1 MDGKPLILSIETAS
15 LACSVALFQG
25 EEPIAHRH
33 EVDAT
38 YIHAE
43 RLLPLIDQVLVEA
56 GKTHQDLQSVVV
68 SAGPGSYTGLRI
80 GVATAKGLCHALGIP
95 LIAMDTLESLSYQA
109 KRLVAEPCDAIIC
122 VLDARRDEVYTATF
136 GSTGANWS
144 KVSSTRALVLEAG
157 ASLQQLFPYAAQGKK
172 VVVIGDAAWKTKDL
186 LGEPA
191 SDWTFIQEYPQAL
204 DAGTSAALKYA
215 SKDFEDVAYF
225 EPRYLKEFIAGTPR
239 DPLGLRQRAIDKHTA
254 P

>member
-25 EEPIAHRH
+25 EEAIAHRH

-80 GVATAKGLCHALGIP
+80 SAWLLNHVMPSFVCWMHEEMK
-95 LIAMDTLESLSYQA
+95 
-109 KRLVAEPCDAIIC
+109 
-122 VLDARRDEVYTATF
+122 
-136 GSTGANWS
+136 
-144 KVSSTRALVLEAG
+144 STRPHL
-157 ASLQQLFPYAAQGKK
+157 
-172 VVVIGDAAWKTKDL
+172 D
-186 LGEPA
+186 
-191 SDWTFIQEYPQAL
+191 PQAL
-204 DAGTSAALKYA
+204 IGPKFRRLALWC
-215 SKDFEDVAYF
+215 
-225 EPRYLKEFIAGTPR
+225 
-239 DPLGLRQRAIDKHTA
+239 
-254 P
+254 